1 MTISM
6 NQTLRRQ
13 MARLAA
19 GMLLAG
25 GLAGAAQAD
34 PQIQVQGAAAQG
46 LTTNSRLMR
55 FGDLNLASVQGRAKL
70 ETRLKVAAGTVCG
83 KRSLWTVSPPADYTR
98 CYDHAL
104 GDARQQV
111 QQRVAAG
118 ETSVRIT
125 AG

>member
-1 MTISM
+1 MTNPM
-6 NQTLRRQ
+6 NTALRRQ

-19 GMLLAG
+19 GLLLAG

-46 LTTNSRLMR
+46 LTTQSRLMR
-55 FGDLNLASVQGRAKL
+55 FGDLDLASAQGRAKL
-70 ETRLKVAAGTVCG
+70 DTRMKVAAGTVCG

-104 GDARQQV
+104 SDARQQV
-111 QQRVAAG
+111 QHRVAAG
-118 ETSVRIT
+118 ETSIRVT